1 MIDENAE
8 GAPEGPQYL
17 GWREPSL
24 REAFI
29 DGYSQRVLGPPFD
42 LNVRTLLTTVLATTL
57 AALLLPSLRSG
68 YSTPLLVVAAV
79 LLTQAYRA
87 ARLQQQLG
95 RPSIRAYAAVT
106 GLIAAAM
113 VAVVPFVLVSWLFG
127 PAPADAPVLI
137 LIRAVTDRVG
147 VLAFV
152 VLSFGSLWLLAL
164 FFQRR
169 QRRPGGQPREAVIE
183 AAIKDERDARARAQ
197 GRSTESA

>member
-1 MIDENAE
+1 MIEAGVASTTETSTD
-8 GAPEGPQYL
+8 Q

-29 DGYSQRVLGPPFD
+29 DGYSQRVPGTPFD
-42 LNVRTLLTTVLATTL
+42 LSVRTVLTTVLVATL

-68 YSTPLLVVAAV
+68 FSTPLLVVAAV

-95 RPSIRAYAAVT
+95 RPSTRVYAAVA
-106 GLIAAAM
+106 GLIGAAM
-113 VAVVPFVLVSWLFG
+113 VAIVPYVLVSWLFG
-127 PAPADAPVLI
+127 PAPSDSPVLI
-137 LIRAVTDRVG
+137 VIGAVVQRVG
-147 VLAFV
+147 AMAFV
-152 VLSFGSLWLLAL
+152 LGSFVSLWILAL

-183 AAIKDERDARARAQ
+183 AAIRAEHDARARAQ
-197 GRSTESA
+197 ETLMESA